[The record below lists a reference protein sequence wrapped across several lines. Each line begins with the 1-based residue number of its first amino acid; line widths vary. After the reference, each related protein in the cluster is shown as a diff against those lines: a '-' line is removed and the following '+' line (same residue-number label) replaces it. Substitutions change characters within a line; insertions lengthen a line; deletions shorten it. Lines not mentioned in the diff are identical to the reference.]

1 VGAKVAVIV
10 DDPAPAI
17 VTVESEMV
25 ATDVVADPY
34 DHAPATDADG
44 FVRLNAASP
53 NVLFGD
59 GKLREPSVGV
69 ARVIVMVIGLLVE
82 EL

>member
-17 VTVESEMV
+17 VSVEPETV
-25 ATDVVADPY
+25 ATEVKADAY
-34 DHAPATDADG
+34 DHVPATDADG
-44 FVRLNAASP
+44 SVRLKAASP
-53 NVLFGD
+53 YFLFGD
-59 GKLREPSVGV
+59 GRVRVPSVGV